1 MEKERTFN
9 GMRSDHTI
17 HQRVIQDQKM
27 LDNALYDQK
36 MKNLGIYSGWFEKN
50 LIKKLK

>member
-1 MEKERTFN
+1 MEMDRSYK
-9 GMRSDHTI
+9 GMRSDHSI

-36 MKNLGIYSGWFEKN
+36 MKNLGIYSCCFEKN
-50 LIKKLK
+50 QKYAV